1 MEKGLDQIIKT
12 RRAVYPNMY
21 TGKKISKKLIEKAL
35 ENANYAPTHKLTQP
49 WLFKIYSGVSKN
61 NLGKEM
67 VYLYKKE
74 MENKKLIKSR
84 IEKII
89 EKCEKSDY
97 IICICMK
104 RSSNKIIPEWEEI
117 AATAMAV
124 QNIWLTCASND
135 IGCYW
140 SSPSYINKINRFL
153 KLKSN
158 ERCMGFFYMG
168 HYKHNNIS
176 PTQRT
181 SIKEK
186 AEWFS

>member
-49 WLFKIYSGVSKN
+49 WLFKIYSGVSKKK
-61 NLGKEM
+61 LGKEM
-67 VYLYKKE
+67 VSLYKKQ
-74 MENKKLIKSR
+74 MKGKSVIKSR
-84 IEKII
+84 IEKIL

-140 SSPSYINKINRFL
+140 SSPSYISKINRFL

>member
-1 MEKGLDQIIKT
+1 MVKGLDQLIKT

-49 WLFKIYSGVSKN
+49 WLFKIYSGLSKKK
-61 NLGKEM
+61 LAKEM
-67 VYLYKKE
+67 VGLYKNE
-74 MENKKLIKSR
+74 MEGKTIIKSR
-84 IEKII
+84 TEKILQ
-89 EKCEKSDY
+89 KCENSDY

-104 RSSNKIIPEWEEI
+104 RSSPKLIPEWEEI
-117 AATAMAV
+117 ASTAMAV

-140 SSPSYINKINRFL
+140 SSPSYIKNINRFL

-168 HYKHNNIS
+168 HYNHNNLKQTKRIGVN
-176 PTQRT
+176 
-181 SIKEK
+181 KK
-186 AEWFS
+186 VEWFS

>member
-1 MEKGLDQIIKT
+1 MGKGLDQIIKI
-12 RRAVYPNMY
+12 RRAIYPNMY
-21 TGKKISKKLIEKAL
+21 TGKKVSKKLIEKAL

-49 WLFKIYSGVSKN
+49 WLFKIYSGVSKKE
-61 NLGKEM
+61 LGKGM
-67 VYLYKKE
+67 VSLYKKE
-74 MENKKLIKSR
+74 ITGKIIIKSR
-84 IEKII
+84 IEKIF

-104 RSSNKIIPEWEEI
+104 RSSYKIIPEWEEI

-124 QNIWLTCASND
+124 QNIWLTCASNE

-140 SSPSYINKINRFL
+140 SSPGYINKINKFL

-168 HYKHNNIS
+168 HYNHNDIK

-181 SIKEK
+181 SINEK
-186 AEWFS
+186 VEWFS